1 MTRLEAI
8 RDAQALLNEPATEQP
23 KPLRLLAA
31 AAFAA
36 KRGPVLGVGV
46 MTDTDNTGTQ
56 AVGNYAGIQLSCGNN

>member
-8 RDAQALLNEPATEQP
+8 RDAQALLDEPATEQP

-36 KRGPVLGVGV
+36 PAAVMLAGTMVVGPGVAS
-46 MTDTDNTGTQ
+46 DQ
-56 AVGNYAGIQLSCGNN
+56 APTVSNP

>member
-8 RDAQALLNEPATEQP
+8 RDARDLLNEPPVEQP

-36 KRGPVLGVGV
+36 MAAVMLAGTMVVGPGVSFDQGSTV
-46 MTDTDNTGTQ
+46 SNP
-56 AVGNYAGIQLSCGNN
+56 

>member
-8 RDAQALLNEPATEQP
+8 RDARDLLNEPPIEQP

-36 KRGPVLGVGV
+36 TAAVLLAGTMVVGPGVSFDQGSTV
-46 MTDTDNTGTQ
+46 SNP
-56 AVGNYAGIQLSCGNN
+56 

>member
-8 RDAQALLNEPATEQP
+8 RDARDLLNEPPVEQP

-36 KRGPVLGVGV
+36 TAAVLLAGTMVVGPGVSFDQGSTV
-46 MTDTDNTGTQ
+46 SNP
-56 AVGNYAGIQLSCGNN
+56 